1 MREKICGAQLVLTK
15 RVSQLTV
22 PAETENTSRRQRP
35 LQLSMQRRIAVTPSI
50 QLRSEQTTFDQQT
63 ARHLV
68 ARAMLRD
75 QEPARPLHVWSSLS
89 RYSFPGFKA
98 VFSTRFSPAT
108 RGSGNSTCQPCPAP
122 YFFNELFSSH
132 RCFSTSASLSRQAV
146 SLTALQ
152 PPLKLTA
159 LTVTRARARTATP
172 GTLATNPHSHP
183 QKCVG
188 PWDASIYTNY
198 FCVGPRTRATPP
210 YR

>member
-98 VFSTRFSPAT
+98 VGKDDI
-108 RGSGNSTCQPCPAP
+108 RGRPRRRAP
-122 YFFNELFSSH
+122 PV
-132 RCFSTSASLSRQAV
+132 CLSV
-146 SLTALQ
+146 WAL
-152 PPLKLTA
+152 
-159 LTVTRARARTATP
+159 
-172 GTLATNPHSHP
+172 LA
-183 QKCVG
+183 CL
-188 PWDASIYTNY
+188 
-198 FCVGPRTRATPP
+198 
-210 YR
+210 